1 MKILIANTLYIIEAF
16 FFILWILFCK
26 LLGINYASLIGE
38 KLAKLLGPLTNLDKR
53 ALNNLKK
60 IFPHYT
66 ETEID
71 KIKLGMWK
79 NLGRTIA
86 ELAFVNKLNPYK
98 KKNINSYKG
107 KPRFSIIGKQYID
120 DLKNSGKGALL
131 FSAHIAN
138 WEIAPLIFSRYN
150 LETTSIYRHANNPIN
165 DKMIQWLRKGICQ
178 YAPKGPK
185 GAKKI
190 FKALRNKKCA
200 AVLAD
205 QKLNEGKSINFL
217 GHPAKTATAIAEF
230 SIKLSLPIIPIHVV
244 RVEGPTFQYIIE
256 KPIKLPNRN
265 LSHEEKVLFI
275 LNSINEKIGEWILQN
290 PEQWLWIHNRW

>member
-1 MKILIANTLYIIEAF
+1 M
-16 FFILWILFCK
+16 
-26 LLGINYASLIGE
+26 
-38 KLAKLLGPLTNLDKR
+38 
-53 ALNNLKK
+53 NNLKK

-138 WEIAPLIFSRYN
+138 WEIAPLITSRYN

-185 GAKKI
+185 GAKEI

-275 LNSINEKIGEWILQN
+275 LNSINEKMGEWILQN